1 VASVAAGAHHA
12 PDEDVAGCDR
22 MAIAAA
28 LGWAHHA
35 CAVSA
40 EDQFAN
46 FAHTSGV
53 PRRRRDWPI

>member
-1 VASVAAGAHHA
+1 MASLAAAAGDAA
-12 PDEDVAGCDR
+12 NEDVARCDR

-46 FAHTSGV
+46 FAHTSGL
-53 PRRRRDWPI
+53 PRRRRD

>member
-1 VASVAAGAHHA
+1 MASLAAAAGDAA
-12 PDEDVAGCDR
+12 DEDVARCDR
-22 MAIAAA
+22 MAVAAA

-46 FAHTSGV
+46 FAHT
-53 PRRRRDWPI
+53 